1 MRPRAWASRN
11 ARGPRGKRMK
21 RKGIILAG
29 GTGSRLYPLTRVIS
43 KQLLPVYDK
52 PMIYY
57 PLTTLMIGGVRE
69 VLLISSPDMLPAF
82 KRLIGDGSG
91 FGIKV
96 DYAEQEKP
104 AGIAQA
110 LLIAEPW
117 LNGAH
122 SCLILGDNIFF
133 GDGLRTVMQ
142 GAAAQEEGATIF
154 GYWVKNP
161 KEYGVVEFGRDNRPV
176 ALREKPKDP
185 KSNYAVV
192 GLYFYDGNAPKIAR
206 ELAPS
211 GRGELE
217 ITDVNARYLAE
228 GKLQVRRMGRGFAWL
243 DAGTP
248 ATLLQAASF
257 VQMIEERQGLKVAC
271 PEEVAWRMGYID
283 DAGLQRLI
291 DLGGSL
297 SYNDYLRGLL
307 AETLSPTFIEAA
319 GQ

>member
-1 MRPRAWASRN
+1 MVRNPQTNALALDRLPR
-11 ARGPRGKRMK
+11 

-29 GTGSRLYPLTRVIS
+29 GSGSRLYPLTRVIS

-52 PMIYY
+52 PMVYY

-69 VLLISSPDMLPAF
+69 LLIISTPEMRPSF
-82 KRLIGDGSG
+82 ERLIGDGSH

-133 GDGLRTVMQ
+133 GDGLRSVMLS
-142 GAAAQEEGATIF
+142 AAAQEEGATIF

-161 KEYGVVEFGRDNRPV
+161 EHYGVVEFDQNNRPC

-185 KSNYAVV
+185 KSNYAIV
-192 GLYFYDGNAPKIAR
+192 GLYFYDPSAPRIAR
-206 ELAPS
+206 ALAPS

-217 ITDVNARYLAE
+217 ITDVNARYLAD

-283 DAGLQRLI
+283 DNGLQRLI
-291 DLGGSL
+291 DDGGSL

-307 AETLSPTFIEAA
+307 AETVSPTFIETA